1 MKHLLIGLVFL
12 FSVTAQAQDS
22 LNVLFL
28 GNSYTA
34 YNNLPQLVAQLAA
47 STGDYVTFNSNT
59 PGGHTFQQH
68 STNATTLSLIAQGN
82 WDYVVLQEQSQLP
95 SFPIGQVESSVY
107 PYAKKLDSLI
117 NAANP
122 CAETVF
128 YNTWGRKN
136 GDAANCGN
144 FPPLCTYQGMDSL
157 LQLRY
162 GFMADTNNAIL
173 SPVAQVWR
181 YIRTNYPGIELYN
194 PDESHP
200 SVAGSYAAACAFYTV
215 LFRKNPLL
223 VTFNAGLD
231 STTAANMRLAAKL
244 IAFDNL
250 ADWHVGEYDP
260 VADFSYYVND
270 CDAVFTSLSQN
281 ATSFEWDFGDGT
293 PHSFEENPIHIY
305 GSSGFYDITIIA
317 SSNCG
322 KSDTLQLLHTPI
334 YPCGTTVYELTSNKF
349 NIYPNPFTDNITIS
363 KELKQPINWQLLNAV
378 GQVVQVGNTYSI
390 TGLQN
395 LPLGLYLLRLN
406 VGDKAYSKPL
416 LKN

>member
-1 MKHLLIGLVFL
+1 MKHLLSGLVFL
-12 FSVTAQAQDS
+12 VSITAQAQDS

-34 YNNLPQLVAQLAA
+34 YNNLPQLVAQVAA

-68 STNATTLSLIAQGN
+68 STNTTTLSLIAQGN

-136 GDAANCGN
+136 GDASNCAN

-181 YIRTNYPGIELYN
+181 YIRTNYPTIELYN

-200 SVAGSYAAACAFYTV
+200 SLAGSYAAACAFYTV

-223 VTFNAGLD
+223 ISYNAGLD
-231 STTAANMRLAAKL
+231 SATAASIRLAAKL

-250 ADWHVGEYDP
+250 TDWHVGEYDP
-260 VADFSYYVND
+260 VADFSYTVND
-270 CDAVFTSLSQN
+270 CDAIFTSLSQN
-281 ATSFEWDFGDGT
+281 ATNFEWDFGDGT
-293 PHSFEENPIHIY
+293 PHSFEENPVHIY
-305 GSSGFYDITIIA
+305 TSSGYYDITIIA
-317 SSNCG
+317 GDNCG
-322 KSDTLQLLHTPI
+322 KSDTLQINTPI
-334 YPCGTTVYELTSNKF
+334 YPCGTSVNETTNNSL

-363 KELKQPINWQLLNAV
+363 STTIQQTVNWQLINAIGRV
-378 GQVVQVGNTYSI
+378 IQSGNGSNI
-390 TGLQN
+390 AGLEII
-395 LPLGLYLLRLN
+395 PAGLYLLRLN
-406 VGDKAYSKPL
+406 VADKTITKRL
-416 LKN
+416 IKN

>member
-1 MKHLLIGLVFL
+1 MKHLLIALIL
-12 FSVTAQAQDS
+12 CISASTQAQDS
-22 LNVLFL
+22 LNVLFI

-34 YNNLPQLVAQLAA
+34 YNNLPQLVAQVAA
-47 STGDYVTFNSNT
+47 SNGDYVTFNSNT

-68 STNATTLSLIAQGN
+68 STNTTTLSLIAQGN
-82 WDYVVLQEQSQLP
+82 LDYVILQEQSQLP
-95 SFPIGQVESSVY
+95 SFPIGQVQSDVY

-136 GDAANCGN
+136 GDASNCAN

-162 GFMADTNNAIL
+162 GFMADTNNALL

-181 YIRTNYPGIELYN
+181 YIRTNYPAIELYN

-215 LFRKNPLL
+215 LFRKNPLQI
-223 VTFNAGLD
+223 TFNAGLD
-231 STTAANMRLAAKL
+231 SATAANIRLAAKL
-244 IAFDNL
+244 IAYDNL
-250 ADWHVGEYDP
+250 TDWHVGEYDP
-260 VADFSYYVND
+260 VASFTANIMGGWGQVLLEPHYSIADTYY
-270 CDAVFTSLSQN
+270 
-281 ATSFEWDFGDGT
+281 WDLGDGNT
-293 PHSFEENPIHIY
+293 STEDTLYYNYSAGGAYFVTLIVAH
-305 GSSGFYDITIIA
+305 
-317 SSNCG
+317 CG
-322 KSDTLQLLHTPI
+322 MSDTLGQLVQPLFSSI
-334 YPCGTTVYELTSNKF
+334 GENSNGQL
-349 NIYPNPFTDNITIS
+349 NIYPNPFTDNITIN
-363 KELKQPINWQLLNAV
+363 KELQQPINWQLVNAL
-378 GQVVQVGNTYSI
+378 GQVVQVGNIYSI

-406 VGDKAYSKPL
+406 IGGKAYSKPM
-416 LKN
+416 LKQ

>member
-1 MKHLLIGLVFL
+1 MKHLFTALVF
-12 FSVTAQAQDS
+12 FVSVAAQAQDS

-34 YNNLPQLVAQLAA
+34 YNNLPQLVSQVAA
-47 STGDYVTFNSNT
+47 STGNYVTFNSNT

-68 STNATTLSLIAQGN
+68 SNNNTSLSLIAQGN

-95 SFPIGQVESSVY
+95 SFPISQVQSDVY
-107 PYAKKLDSLI
+107 PFAKKLDSLI

-136 GDAANCGN
+136 GDATNCAN

-215 LFRKNPLL
+215 LFRKNPLQI
-223 VTFNAGLD
+223 TFNAGLD
-231 STTAANMRLAAKL
+231 SATAANIRLAAKL

-250 ADWHVGEYDP
+250 TDWHVGEYDP
-260 VADFSYYVND
+260 VADFYVEQ
-270 CDAVFTSLSQN
+270 FP
-281 ATSFEWDFGDGT
+281 GDGAYFINQSLDADYYEWYT
-293 PHSFEENPIHIY
+293 N
-305 GSSGFYDITIIA
+305 GTLADTTDGFYLAPGTPGIIEVTLLAYRCGRVDTATAIVSALNTSEQFPQHIT
-317 SSNCG
+317 
-322 KSDTLQLLHTPI
+322 
-334 YPCGTTVYELTSNKF
+334 
-349 NIYPNPFTDNITIS
+349 IYPNPFTDNITIS
-363 KELKQPINWQLLNAV
+363 SENINQPMQWQLVNAV

-406 VGDKAYSKPL
+406 VGDKTYSRAL
-416 LKN
+416 LKQ

>member
-1 MKHLLIGLVFL
+1 
-12 FSVTAQAQDS
+12 
-22 LNVLFL
+22 
-28 GNSYTA
+28 
-34 YNNLPQLVAQLAA
+34 
-47 STGDYVTFNSNT
+47 
-59 PGGHTFQQH
+59 
-68 STNATTLSLIAQGN
+68 
-82 WDYVVLQEQSQLP
+82 VVLQEQSQRP

-162 GFMADTNNAIL
+162 GYMADTNNAIL

-181 YIRTNYPGIELYN
+181 YIRTNYPTIELYN
-194 PDESHP
+194 ADESHP

-215 LFRKNPLL
+215 LFRKNPLQI
-223 VTFNAGLD
+223 TFNSSLD
-231 STTAANMRLAAKL
+231 STTAANIRLAAKL

-250 ADWHVGEYDP
+250 TDWHVGEYDP
-260 VADFSYYVND
+260 VADFYVEQ
-270 CDAVFTSLSQN
+270 FP
-281 ATSFEWDFGDGT
+281 GDGAYFINQSLDADYYEWYT
-293 PHSFEENPIHIY
+293 N
-305 GSSGFYDITIIA
+305 GTLADTTDGFYLAPGTPGIIEVTLLAYRCGRVDTASAIVSALNTSEQFPQHIT
-317 SSNCG
+317 
-322 KSDTLQLLHTPI
+322 
-334 YPCGTTVYELTSNKF
+334 
-349 NIYPNPFTDNITIS
+349 IYPNPFTDNITIS
-363 KELKQPINWQLLNAV
+363 QETIQQPVNWQLINAV

-406 VGDKAYSKPL
+406 VGDKAYNKPL
-416 LKN
+416 LKQ

>member
-1 MKHLLIGLVFL
+1 MKHLLTVLLFLV
-12 FSVTAQAQDS
+12 SASTQAQDS

-34 YNNLPQLVAQLAA
+34 YNNLPQLVSQVAA

-95 SFPIGQVESSVY
+95 SFPIGQVQSDVY

-181 YIRTNYPGIELYN
+181 YIRTNYPTIELYN
-194 PDESHP
+194 ADESHP

-215 LFRKNPLL
+215 LFRKNPLQI
-223 VTFNAGLD
+223 TFNSSLD
-231 STTAANMRLAAKL
+231 STTAANIRLAAKL

-260 VADFSYYVND
+260 VADFYP
-270 CDAVFTSLSQN
+270 
-281 ATSFEWDFGDGT
+281 EHDFGGGAYLINQSTNAD
-293 PHSFEENPIHIY
+293 HYEWYFN
-305 GSSGFYDITIIA
+305 GSLADTSEFSYVTLNSTVQVMLLA
-317 SSNCG
+317 YHCERV
-322 KSDTLQLLHTPI
+322 DTLVINVSPLGFNDQEVHPI
-334 YPCGTTVYELTSNKF
+334 
-349 NIYPNPFTDNITIS
+349 NIYPNPFTDNVTIS
-363 KELKQPINWQLLNAV
+363 QETIQQPINWQLLNAV
-378 GQVVQVGNTYSI
+378 GQVVHVGNTYSI
-390 TGLQN
+390 TGWQN

-416 LKN
+416 LKQ